1 MMRTLLRVTAIIGV
15 WLSVAAALKG
25 FVEPWAHLDVKYRTV
40 TGAVDQA
47 VQDTPLEELT
57 RQLTKGLSRVVVKV
71 KRGAETITGE
81 LSDLS
86 KVPEEVTGAQIPQWA
101 NRQDAKVVLA
111 LAEIVTG
118 QRQLGAK
125 SYAVYLVPGAAL
137 LFGIL
142 LTAAGR
148 LRLLCGLIALLCLAA
163 AGGGFWKLLTTDTN
177 TLLVDITIGRGLW
190 MSLWAYAG
198 LGLCAL
204 LLALYNART
213 FTHHRRGSSGSRA
226 HA

>member
-1 MMRTLLRVTAIIGV
+1 MRTLLRVAAIIGV
-15 WLSVAAALKG
+15 WLSVAAALEG

-40 TGAVDQA
+40 TSAVDQA
-47 VQDTPLEELT
+47 ARSAGLGDLSQRLT
-57 RQLTKGLSRVVVKV
+57 EKLGRVVVQV
-71 KRGAETITGE
+71 KRGAETVTGE
-81 LSDLS
+81 LPDLS
-86 KVPEEVTGAQIPQWA
+86 KIPTEVSGAQIPQWA

-111 LAEIVTG
+111 LAEMLTG
-118 QRQLGAK
+118 QQQLGAK
-125 SYAVYLVPGAAL
+125 SYAVYLVPGLAL

-148 LRLLCGLIALLCLAA
+148 RRLLCGLIALLSMAV
-163 AGGGFWKLLTTDTN
+163 AGGGFWKLLTTN
-177 TLLVDITIGRGLW
+177 TDSLLVDIAIGRGLW

-213 FTHHRRGSSGSRA
+213 FNRYRRDSSGSRA
-226 HA
+226 QA